1 MSTPR
6 VSGWYLEAYEGALQG
21 CCVGA
26 VDRVDWR
33 HAKRMRETTRS
44 RINITRVE

>member
-1 MSTPR
+1 MKGPYR
-6 VSGWYLEAYEGALQG
+6 G
-21 CCVGA
+21 CCVGV